1 MGSSS
6 LEAYKVNYWTG
17 ILHTQQ
23 DYGCWLHKETNTD
36 DAGGKEM
43 RHILELIFVFIF
55 SVGYVFGVRDGIVS
69 TQESSSMVM
78 SN

>member
-43 RHILELIFVFIF
+43 RFFMVVQYFTYSRLGIAGLLHNTIII
-55 SVGYVFGVRDGIVS
+55 SVTY
-69 TQESSSMVM
+69 Q
-78 SN
+78 